1 MNNAR
6 RKIINN
12 SIVKLNSIS
21 SRLESIKKEESLALV
36 KFQSDEDKENA
47 VDEIEEIISNIEDV
61 ISNIKDAIDTLEA
74 ADF

>member
-6 RKIINN
+6 RKTINN
-12 SIVKLNSIS
+12 SIGKLNSITS
-21 SRLESIKKEESLALV
+21 SLESIKQEESLALV

-47 VDEIEEIISNIEDV
+47 ADEIEEFISNIEDV
-61 ISNIKDAIDTLEA
+61 ISNIKDAIDTLKS

>member
-6 RKIINN
+6 RKKINN
-12 SIVKLNSIS
+12 SIAKLNSITS
-21 SRLESIKKEESLALV
+21 SLETIKQEESLALV

-47 VDEIEEIISNIEDV
+47 VDKVEELISNIEEV
-61 ISNIKDAIDTLEA
+61 ISNIKDAIDTLES